1 MKKIKRITAVLL
13 ALLCFVPTAFAANPK
28 PVTIYVNN
36 VLVAEKGMIQNGRTL
51 VPLRAV
57 TEAMG
62 AEIEWIP
69 ETREIQIWR
78 TIPICTDAG
87 DGHLPIVGQTHYE
100 ILFKIGSFQVLYTNP
115 VVTDAT
121 DSIDV
126 AAQIYNGKTM
136 VPLRAAC
143 EYLGGTVGWDPETK
157 TAYVEYSEMMMAEQT
172 GDTKLDAAIAERD
185 AIGAITDMPISGD
198 YSILITPTG
207 CTTPVDIQVWVGD
220 AYGMPTNLNFV
231 RKSSYN
237 KTAFFTRTGYLT
249 GIPGE
254 SIYDVP
260 DYPENF
266 TAKDQTGTF
275 SGIRMMSLE
284 GNLWLCKEDLQQL
297 GLMD

>member
-62 AEIEWIP
+62 ADVEWIP

-87 DGHLPIVGQTHYE
+87 GGHLPIVGQTHYE
-100 ILFKIGSFQVLYTNP
+100 VLFKIGSFQVLYTNP

-143 EYLGGTVGWDPETK
+143 EYLGGTVELGILKPK
-157 TAYVEYSEMMMAEQT
+157 LPMSSTA
-172 GDTKLDAAIAERD
+172 R
-185 AIGAITDMPISGD
+185 
-198 YSILITPTG
+198 
-207 CTTPVDIQVWVGD
+207 
-220 AYGMPTNLNFV
+220 
-231 RKSSYN
+231 
-237 KTAFFTRTGYLT
+237 
-249 GIPGE
+249 
-254 SIYDVP
+254 
-260 DYPENF
+260 
-266 TAKDQTGTF
+266 
-275 SGIRMMSLE
+275 
-284 GNLWLCKEDLQQL
+284 
-297 GLMD
+297 